1 MTLWKKILITVAL
14 VLGGSGVVLYLAARF
29 IVLSGYLRLEDAYMQ
44 ENAQRAANILEDR
57 FRRMGITL
65 DDWGYWDDTC
75 DFVQNATPQYLE
87 DNLEASS
94 ITALELNLMI
104 FVDASDQIVSSSM
117 VDLETDEEILM
128 PEALQTYLSE
138 EFFSA
143 YHAVTGTFQTI
154 LLLPEAP
161 FLLAA
166 HSILPTSLEG
176 PACGTIVVGRYLDP
190 ELVDYLAE
198 LAQVDLTIY
207 LADAPQVPVEVRS
220 ALTLDA
226 PILARVLDA
235 QTLAGYALVADANG
249 APTLILE
256 TTAPRDIYRQ
266 GQLSLWY
273 FLLSIVVAGIGAG
286 ASALLFLRRSVLGR
300 IFNLGAEVEAIGASG
315 DPSRRVAVSGND
327 ELTRLERSVNGML
340 GALEHAQAE
349 QQRAETELREY
360 SEKLKTMV
368 DERTAQLQ
376 YQYARLDAILSNTT
390 DGIIVAAA
398 DGAILEMNPVAQTW
412 LTKTLKPEEAERLRN
427 AVRHMTQQPAAQSAV
442 VLELGELDLELN
454 CAHLANLQPIEEP
467 PSHLRLAEPPPA
479 SPAVVIAI
487 HDVSYLKAVARMQAS
502 FVSNVSHELRTPVTA
517 LKLYVD
523 LLRRRPA
530 EIERYLGAL
539 EQTIDRQMRLVESI
553 LNLSRIDADQLQLQ
567 RTTTDL
573 NSLVKHSLTASIVQL
588 AEAQN
593 VSLSYQFAGQ
603 ALPIAVDADRI
614 GQAIYDL
621 VINALHYTLPG
632 GAAVIS
638 TGSEM
643 RDDCLWVWLSVADTG
658 IGISEDELPH
668 IFERFY
674 RGARAQQM
682 RASGSGLGLALVQE
696 FIALHGGEVTVA
708 SQVGAGSTFT
718 LWLPAAPSA

>member
-14 VLGGSGVVLYLAARF
+14 VMVGSGVVLYFAARF
-29 IVLSGYLRLEDAYMQ
+29 IVLSGYLRLEDTYMQ

-57 FRRMGITL
+57 FRRMSITL

-75 DFVQNATPQYLE
+75 DFVQNATPEYLE
-87 DNLEASS
+87 ANLGTSS

-117 VDLETDEEILM
+117 VDLETDEEIPM
-128 PEALQTYLSE
+128 PAALQSYFSD
-138 EFFSA
+138 EFLSA
-143 YHAVTGTFQTI
+143 YHAVTDTFKTI
-154 LLLPEAP
+154 LVLPEAP
-161 FLLAA
+161 FLIAA

-207 LADAPQVPVEVRS
+207 LADAPQVPAEVRS
-220 ALTLDA
+220 ALTPDS
-226 PILARVLDA
+226 PILSRVLDD
-235 QTLAGYALVADANG
+235 QTIAGYALVADANG

-256 TTAPRDIYRQ
+256 TRAPRDIYRQ

-300 IFNLGAEVEAIGASG
+300 MFNLGAEVEAIGASG

-327 ELTRLERSVNGML
+327 ELTRLERSVNDML

-368 DERTAQLQ
+368 AERTTQLQ
-376 YQYARLDAILSNTT
+376 SQYTRLDAILSNTT

-398 DGAILEMNPVAQTW
+398 DGRILEMNPVAQTW
-412 LTKTLKPEEAERLRN
+412 LGNKLSAEDAEQLRG
-427 AVRHMTQQPAAQSAV
+427 AVRRMTQQKPEGAV
-442 VLELGELDLELN
+442 VLELAEMDLELSG
-454 CAHLANLQPIEEP
+454 AYLPESP
-467 PSHLRLAEPPPA
+467 PVEGVASAIHFAEPPLPPP
-479 SPAVVIAI
+479 SVVIAI
-487 HDVSYLKAVARMQAS
+487 HDVTHLKSLARMQAD
-502 FVSNVSHELRTPVTA
+502 FVTNVSHELRTPVTA
-517 LKLYVD
+517 LKLYID

-530 EIERYLGAL
+530 EVERYLAAL
-539 EQTIDRQMRLVESI
+539 EQTVDRQMRLVESI
-553 LNLSRIDADQLQLQ
+553 LNLSRIDSGQLEAQY
-567 RTTTDL
+567 TVTDF
-573 NSLVKHSLTASIVQL
+573 NALVKHSLPGDIAQL
-588 AEAQN
+588 AGQQD
-593 VSLSYQFAGQ
+593 VRLSYRFAEE
-603 ALPIAVDADRI
+603 ALPISVDTDRI

-632 GAAVIS
+632 GAVTVA

-643 RDDCLWVWLSVADTG
+643 KGERLWVWLSVTDTG
-658 IGISEDELPH
+658 IGIPDNELPH

-696 FIALHGGEVTVA
+696 FVNLHAGEVTVT